1 MFTHILLPT
10 DGSALSE
17 AAIGKGIRF
26 AKGLGAR
33 VTVVC
38 AVPELYFFTYETEIP
53 KDVKEKSRQ
62 QSRERAEEYL
72 AWAARHAKE
81 HGVPCDTVCATDD
94 QPHAAI
100 IKTAEEKG
108 CDLIMM
114 ASHGRK
120 GVRGL
125 LIGSETQKVLTLSKI
140 PVLVYR

>member
-1 MFTHILLPT
+1 MFTHVLLPT

-17 AAIGKGIRF
+17 AAIERGVRF
-26 AKGLGAR
+26 AKELGAR
-33 VTVVC
+33 VTAIC
-38 AVPELYFFTYETEIP
+38 AVPEMQFFTYETEIP
-53 KDVKEKSRQ
+53 KEVKEKSRK
-62 QSRERAEEYL
+62 QSRERAEQYL
-72 AWAARHAKE
+72 AWAARKAQE
-81 HGVPCDTVCATDD
+81 HGVPCETLCATDD

-100 IKTAEEKG
+100 IKAAEEKG

-125 LIGSETQKVLTLSKI
+125 LIGSETQKVLTLSRI

>member
-1 MFTHILLPT
+1 MFTHVLLPT

-17 AAIGKGIRF
+17 AAIERGVRF
-26 AKGLGAR
+26 AKELGAR
-33 VTVVC
+33 ITAIC
-38 AVPELYFFTYETEIP
+38 AVPELQFFTYETEIP
-53 KDVKEKSRQ
+53 KEVKEKSRK
-62 QSRERAEEYL
+62 QSRERAEQYL
-72 AWAARHAKE
+72 AWAARKAQE
-81 HGVPCDTVCATDD
+81 HGVPCETLCATDD

-100 IKTAEEKG
+100 IKAAEEKG

-125 LIGSETQKVLTLSKI
+125 LIGSETQKVLTLSRI